1 MVDLKNYYLT
11 DRYKKVKEALLFA
24 QERHANQLRKNG
36 TLYINHPI
44 MVANLID
51 KYYYPYDNCLDLK
64 IAAYLHDTVEDTN
77 TTIDE
82 INSIFGPYISYL
94 VLGVTNDNKLIDLI
108 GKTAY
113 LSDKLLIMNSDVLD
127 LKLCDR
133 LANVKDLVNA
143 SENFKNKYIKET
155 IIILNNLLD
164 KRKLTKT
171 QLTVIKSINKELKN
185 LGKPY
190 ALKLHK

>member
-1 MVDLKNYYLT
+1 
-11 DRYKKVKEALLFA
+11 
-24 QERHANQLRKNG
+24 
-36 TLYINHPI
+36 
-44 MVANLID
+44 
-51 KYYYPYDNCLDLK
+51 
-64 IAAYLHDTVEDTN
+64 
-77 TTIDE
+77 
-82 INSIFGPYISYL
+82 
-94 VLGVTNDNKLIDLI
+94 
-108 GKTAY
+108 
-113 LSDKLLIMNSDVLD
+113 MNSDVLD